1 MVKFIAAALLAGA
14 AVTPAMAQ
22 DATAPVNP
30 AGTGPRIEI
39 LGGYDAP
46 KDGLKNGFT
55 YGVGAGFDF
64 QLGGATAGIEAEYM
78 DTNVERC
85 QDSVVVVGDEVC
97 AGLGRDLYVGGRIG
111 VASLGASSVY
121 VKGGYTNQ
129 RVRAE
134 IDDTGVSGADN
145 EAGQNLDGFRVGAGL
160 EFGIPTIGFGSAAF
174 LKTEYRYSNYEQGFE
189 KHTGVVGVGFRF

>member
-1 MVKFIAAALLAGA
+1 MRKFIVAALLAGTIA
-14 AVTPAMAQ
+14 TPALAQ
-22 DATAPVNP
+22 DAAPVV
-30 AGTGPRIEI
+30 ATGTGPRIEI

-64 QLGGATAGIEAEYM
+64 QVGNATAGVEAEYM

-85 QDSVVVVGDEVC
+85 TNSVVTPSDELC
-97 AGLGRDLYVGGRIG
+97 AGLGRDLYVGGRFG
-111 VASLGASSVY
+111 VASFAGSSVY

-134 IDDTGVSGADN
+134 LDNTGVTGADN
-145 EAGQNLDGFRVGAGL
+145 EAGQNLDGARIGVGA
-160 EFGIPTIGFGSAAF
+160 EFAIPTLGFGSAAF
-174 LKTEYRYSNYEQGFE
+174 VKTEYRYSNYEQGFE

>member
-1 MVKFIAAALLAGA
+1 MVKFIAVALLAGTA
-14 AVTPAMAQ
+14 AAPAFAQ
-22 DATAPVNP
+22 DAAPVP
-30 AGTGPRIEI
+30 VAAGTGPRIEI

-46 KDGLKNGFT
+46 DNGFKNGFT

-64 QLGGATAGIEAEYM
+64 QLGSATAGVEAEYL
-78 DTNVERC
+78 DTNVERKFRG
-85 QDSVVVVGDEVC
+85 VVVPGDRLT
-97 AGLGRDLYVGGRIG
+97 AGLGRDLYVGGRVG
-111 VASLGASSVY
+111 VASFGGSAVY

-134 IDDTGVSGADN
+134 LQDTNVAGADN
-145 EAGQNLDGFRVGAGL
+145 ETGDNLDGGRVGAGI
-160 EFGIPTIGFGSAAF
+160 EFGIPTLGLGSAAF